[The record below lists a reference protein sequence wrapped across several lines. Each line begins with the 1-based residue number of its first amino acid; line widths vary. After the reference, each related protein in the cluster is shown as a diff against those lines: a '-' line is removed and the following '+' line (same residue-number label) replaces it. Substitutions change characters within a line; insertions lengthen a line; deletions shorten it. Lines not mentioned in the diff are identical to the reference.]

1 MITIS
6 EWILTA
12 CKRIVYTAE
21 FNFVW
26 FLVFLII
33 VHFSPESGNCMNV
46 PISTPG
52 VELHSR
58 ASVSLR
64 INICTFFSVNY
75 LYRFY
80 RLCLFLISTSF
91 ANNNSLIMYTLPHM
105 YTILPIHTFWYEGR
119 ELLLWAIKCITN
131 IGGKSVSRKLL
142 HYSSYICSESVDYV
156 SSH

>member
-12 CKRIVYTAE
+12 CKRIIYTAE

-26 FLVFLII
+26 LLVFLMA

-52 VELHSR
+52 VELYSR
-58 ASVSLR
+58 ASESLH

-75 LYRFY
+75 FYRFY
-80 RLCLFLISTSF
+80 MLCLFLISTSF
-91 ANNNSLIMYTLPHM
+91 ANNNFLIMHIFPHM
-105 YTILPIHTFWYEGR
+105 HTILPIHTFWYEGR
-119 ELLLWAIKCITN
+119 ELLFWAINCITS

-142 HYSSYICSESVDYV
+142 QFIYLFWKCQLC
-156 SSH
+156 